1 MRQLKKLFRN
11 HSPYL
16 VFITIC
22 EIIIST
28 IATLSFVY
36 TDRLNYAEANILQG
50 LGIEKLLE
58 SIYSSTWW
66 ALILLLLALIAI
78 LSLVTIVYKK
88 LDYLFIGICL
98 WVVMLILGIN
108 LNNSILD
115 NLSIILIAIPIFL
128 LNIIAYNTEKTIINK
143 RKKEK
148 KEENFTKVDI
158 VGYTLMV
165 LVIISISLYLVNV
178 FIQDNKKKIQIE
190 NTTTESITTTTTE
203 PITTTIKN
211 SKKNKTL
218 N

>member
-158 VGYTLMV
+158 IGYTLMV

-211 SKKNKTL
+211 SKKK
-218 N
+218 